1 MSSALS
7 RSRKAK
13 VGQELLCEHLFRPV
27 AHLVVVLLLPMR
39 VPPPLVAAA
48 SGAAGIAAAVEL
60 AQGRFLLAALLV
72 QLKTVLDN
80 ADGQLARLS
89 GRITP
94 FGRYLDSELDLVV
107 NAALFAAVGWT
118 TGRPVLAAAG
128 FVALTTVLNV
138 NYNAERLYR
147 AERGEAPSAM
157 PETSGR
163 ADGLL
168 RGLYL
173 LLYAPQDR
181 LVERFV
187 ARRLHG
193 ASREARLAYH
203 DRTTVAVLA
212 NLGMSTQ
219 LLVFGICVALGRPG
233 AFAWIALGEL
243 ALVPCLALRRDLAL
257 RRAQRPRSGSA
268 APRATVRIDD
278 RPLG

>member
-1 MSSALS
+1 MSSSLA
-7 RSRKAK
+7 RSRKTK
-13 VGQELLCEHLFRPV
+13 VGYELVCERVFRPL
-27 AHLVVVLLLPMR
+27 AHLVVLVLLPFR

-48 SGAAGIAAAVEL
+48 SGATGIAAAVEL
-60 AQGRFLLAALLV
+60 AQGRFLLAALLLQV
-72 QLKTVLDN
+72 KTVLDN
-80 ADGQLARLS
+80 ADGQLARIS

-94 FGRYLDSELDLVV
+94 FGRYLDSELDLIV
-107 NAALFAAVGWT
+107 NAALFAAVGWS

-147 AERGEAPSAM
+147 AERGEASSPM

-173 LLYAPQDR
+173 YLYAPQDR
-181 LVERFV
+181 LVEHFV
-187 ARRLHG
+187 SRRLRD
-193 ASREARLAYH
+193 ASPQARLAYH
-203 DRTTVAVLA
+203 DRATVSILA

-219 LLVFGICVALGRPG
+219 LLAFGICVALGRPA

-243 ALVPCLALRRDLAL
+243 ALVLFLALRRELVM
-257 RRAQRPRSGSA
+257 RSA
-268 APRATVRIDD
+268 
-278 RPLG
+278 RPLTAQAE

>member
-1 MSSALS
+1 LPSALA

-13 VGQELLCEHLFRPV
+13 VGHEFVCERLFRPL
-27 AHLVVVLLLPMR
+27 AHLVVVVLLPLR

-48 SGAAGIAAAVEL
+48 SGATGIAAAVEL
-60 AQGRFLLAALLV
+60 AQGRFLFAALLV

-107 NAALFAAVGWT
+107 NAALFSAVGWS
-118 TGRPVLAAAG
+118 TGRHLLAAAG
-128 FVALTTVLNV
+128 FIAVTTVLNV

-147 AERGEAPSAM
+147 AERGDPVGPM
-157 PETSGR
+157 PETNGR
-163 ADGLL
+163 ADGFL

-187 ARRLHG
+187 DRRLRA
-193 ASREARLAYH
+193 ASPQARLAYH
-203 DRTTVAVLA
+203 DRVTVSVLA
-212 NLGMSTQ
+212 NFGMSTQ
-219 LLVFGICVALGRPG
+219 LLFFGVCVALGRPI
-233 AFAWIALGEL
+233 AFAWL
-243 ALVPCLALRRDLAL
+243 ALAELIFVLGLAARRNLALR
-257 RRAQRPRSGSA
+257 SA
-268 APRATVRIDD
+268 ARASVDSAAA
-278 RPLG
+278 